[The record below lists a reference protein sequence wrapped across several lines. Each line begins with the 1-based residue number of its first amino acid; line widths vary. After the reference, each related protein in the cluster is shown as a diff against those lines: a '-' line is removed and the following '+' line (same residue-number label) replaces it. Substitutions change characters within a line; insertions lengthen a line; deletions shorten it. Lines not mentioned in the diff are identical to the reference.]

1 MNIFGMGT
9 LEILL
14 IMLIAFIFLGPE
26 KMIAGAKKLGQ
37 LARDARNLSSDFN
50 TILLD
55 EQNKTTENTTDSDNQ
70 QNEASNPET
79 IQFHSG
85 LSNQISGSQDDQSS
99 EPKPKS
105 DPEK

>member
-1 MNIFGMGT
+1 MGT

-37 LARDARNLSSDFN
+37 LTRDAKNLSTNFN

-55 EQNKTTENTTDSDNQ
+55 EENKTDSENK
-70 QNEASNPET
+70 QNVSPNPEA
-79 IQFHSG
+79 IKFHSDS
-85 LSNQISGSQDDQSS
+85 SNQISGLQDDQSS
-99 EPKPKS
+99 EPKPKN

>member
-14 IMLIAFIFLGPE
+14 VMLIAFIFLGPE

-37 LARDARNLSSDFN
+37 LTRDAKNLSTNFN

-55 EQNKTTENTTDSDNQ
+55 EENKTDSENK
-70 QNEASNPET
+70 QNVSPNPEA
-79 IQFHSG
+79 IKFHSDP
-85 LSNQISGSQDDQSS
+85 SNQMSGLQDDQSS
-99 EPKPKS
+99 EPKPKN

>member
-37 LARDARNLSSDFN
+37 LTRDAKNLSTNFN

-55 EQNKTTENTTDSDNQ
+55 EENKTDSENK
-70 QNEASNPET
+70 QNVSPNPEA
-79 IQFHSG
+79 IKFHSDS
-85 LSNQISGSQDDQSS
+85 SNQISGLQDDQSS
-99 EPKPKS
+99 EPKPKN